1 VIARSAEA
9 KALGVPMGAPWFKLQ
24 AQARQQGI
32 VALSSNYALYAD
44 MSNRVVEVLTTFSPH
59 MEVYS
64 IDESF
69 LDLSGFRG
77 RDLSAYGQTIRVRIL
92 RWLGLPVCV
101 GIGATKTLAKL
112 ANHIAKKDPAFDG
125 VCELPALSP
134 EAQHRRFADIPVGAV
149 WGVGRQIEARLAQMK
164 IKTVEDLRRAD
175 PEWIRCR
182 FSVVLARTVQELNG
196 TSCLALA
203 ETVPAKQQI
212 MASRSFGCAV
222 HALEDLREAI
232 ATHMTRAAEKLR
244 SQQCEAAAVTVMIR
258 TSPFRPDE
266 PQYQRTVTIPLPIP
280 TSDTGALITAAVALL
295 RRIYRPG
302 YAYQKAGV
310 MLSELTPSE
319 CYPSG
324 LFDDAVRIERR
335 HAIMAAMDS
344 INQRWGRGTVQ
355 PSANGADQAW
365 RMRRGR
371 LSPSYTTSW
380 QGLPIVLAH

>member
-1 VIARSAEA
+1 
-9 KALGVPMGAPWFKLQ
+9 
-24 AQARQQGI
+24 
-32 VALSSNYALYAD
+32 
-44 MSNRVVEVLTTFSPH
+44 

-101 GIGATKTLAKL
+101 GIGAAKTLAKL
-112 ANHIAKKDPAFDG
+112 ANHIAQKDPAFDG

-175 PEWIRCR
+175 LEWIRSR

-196 TSCLALA
+196 TSSLALE

-222 HALEDLREAI
+222 HALEDLR
-232 ATHMTRAAEKLR
+232 
-244 SQQCEAAAVTVMIR
+244 
-258 TSPFRPDE
+258 
-266 PQYQRTVTIPLPIP
+266 
-280 TSDTGALITAAVALL
+280 
-295 RRIYRPG
+295 
-302 YAYQKAGV
+302 
-310 MLSELTPSE
+310 
-319 CYPSG
+319 
-324 LFDDAVRIERR
+324 
-335 HAIMAAMDS
+335 
-344 INQRWGRGTVQ
+344 
-355 PSANGADQAW
+355 
-365 RMRRGR
+365 
-371 LSPSYTTSW
+371 
-380 QGLPIVLAH
+380 